1 MAIRFR
7 TCLTWYLVA
16 AMLVIGVTPRA
27 FAGFSPSEPVGLSP
41 AERTSDLQKLRQFLE
56 MKMVRERLKDYGF
69 TGEEIQSR
77 LDRLSDIQLHE
88 LALKLDDLQ
97 VGGDGGLGVLVA
109 LVAIAL
115 LVVVLVLLLQHR
127 VVVK

>member
-41 AERTSDLQKLRQFLE
+41 AERNSDLQNLRQFLE
-56 MKMVRERLKDYGF
+56 IKIVRERLKEYGF

-77 LDRLSDIQLHE
+77 LDRLNDMQLHE

-97 VGGDGGLGVLVA
+97 IGGDGGLGVLVA

-115 LVVVLVLLLQHR
+115 LVFVLVLLLQHR